1 MKTGQQI
8 RIKSTQ
14 EVGTIVEINGE
25 SVKVYIVKR
34 GTFRYLKSNLEPVDI
49 VPKSDFIDNSQ

>member
-25 SVKVYIVKR
+25 SVKVYVVKL
-34 GTFRYLKSNLEPVDI
+34 GTLKYLKSNLEPVDRI
-49 VPKSDFIDNSQ
+49 PKSDCIENTH

>member
-14 EVGTIVEINGE
+14 EIGTILEINGE
-25 SVKVYIVKR
+25 SVKVYVVKR
-34 GTFRYLKSNLEPVDI
+34 GTFRYLKSNLESVDRI
-49 VPKSDFIDNSQ
+49 PASDCIDNSH

>member
-14 EVGTIVEINGE
+14 EVGTILEINGE
-25 SVKVYIVKR
+25 SVKVYVVKR
-34 GTFRYLKSNLEPVDI
+34 GTFRYLKSNLEPVDRI
-49 VPKSDFIDNSQ
+49 PKSDCIENTH